1 MHAGSWSDRFFL
13 KKFTTAEYIS
23 GRLPYGMTSKMIQ
36 AIDWKILECN
46 KLLKFD
52 DVGEENFESVVRD
65 LLCELV
71 SCQVI
76 TWPMSLD
83 SLQTLAQN

>member
-1 MHAGSWSDRFFL
+1 
-13 KKFTTAEYIS
+13 
-23 GRLPYGMTSKMIQ
+23 MTSKMIQ

-71 SCQVI
+71 PSDNMAYEPGFSADTRSELIFV
-76 TWPMSLD
+76 SLE
-83 SLQTLAQN
+83 LAQT